1 MGVSIEQFVERL
13 GELEPGQTFRAW
25 ELLTGE
31 RVPTVP
37 VAYVV
42 PAPSADLDALEVRR
56 QLLSTLPRSSVPAHV
71 AILPEV
77 PRDAQGKRDRAALAR
92 LVDAQVSAP
101 PPPPPATTSVDPLDQ
116 LVRAVWSA
124 HLPGTAATDDVD
136 FFRSGGDSLTAIRV
150 VSALNEALGSSIALV
165 TLFRFP
171 RTDLFTTH
179 LRTEPTATG
188 LATEVLLARAADTA
202 PPTSEV

>member
-1 MGVSIEQFVERL
+1 MGVSIEQFLERL
-13 GELEPGQTFRAW
+13 GELEPARTFRAW
-25 ELLTGE
+25 ELLTEE

-42 PAPSADLDALEVRR
+42 PAPAAELDALEVRR

-71 AILPEV
+71 AVLPEV

-92 LVDAQVSAP
+92 LVDGQVSAP
-101 PPPPPATTSVDPLDQ
+101 ATAAATAPVDSLDR

-124 HLPGTAATDDVD
+124 HLPGTAATDDLD

-171 RTDLFTTH
+171 RTDLFAAR
-179 LRTEPTATG
+179 LRTEPSATG
-188 LATEVLLARAADTA
+188 LATEVLLARAAEADPLTG
-202 PPTSEV
+202 ED

>member
-1 MGVSIEQFVERL
+1 MGVSIEQLLGRL
-13 GELEPGQTFRAW
+13 GELEPGRTFRAW

-42 PAPSADLDALEVRR
+42 PAPDADLDALEVRR
-56 QLLSTLPRSSVPAHV
+56 RLLSTLPRSSVPAHV
-71 AILPEV
+71 AVLPEV

-92 LVDAQVSAP
+92 LVEARVGAP
-101 PPPPPATTSVDPLDQ
+101 PSATATSTGDSLDR

-124 HLPGTAATDDVD
+124 HLPGAAATDDLD

-171 RTDLFTTH
+171 RTDLFATH
-179 LRTEPTATG
+179 LRTEPAATG
-188 LATEVLLARAADTA
+188 LATEELLARATEAA
-202 PPTSEV
+202 PPTGEA